1 MPRLGVPKAYA
12 QQQGR
17 DGKAANP
24 EQPGDAVAG
33 VVADIKNG
41 SHRLAYAGND
51 QKPQAREDNCTR
63 FHRFTWK

>member
-1 MPRLGVPKAYA
+1 
-12 QQQGR
+12 
-17 DGKAANP
+17 
-24 EQPGDAVAG
+24 VAG

-41 SHRLAYAGND
+41 SHRLTYAGND